1 MQNENNISKSQKQVR
16 SSNFEFLRIL
26 SMLMIVA
33 YHAAQHA
40 GQGGFSIFVAKPSLN
55 VLSTILLGTYG
66 QLGVFLFIIISSWFL
81 CDKQGIHIKKVINL
95 YFQTMICSILIFFVI
110 KIFNFEPVGIK
121 ELIKAFLTPIY
132 NQYWFIRSYIFF
144 YLLVP
149 FLQNYL
155 QSAEEKQITK
165 LLITLTILI
174 PVFRFLFFVEE
185 FGPTG
190 DFIYVFIAVF
200 YLKKNPDNFI
210 EKHARLICPI
220 LLILMWTLL
229 FMMNLIFYKLN
240 FLSENI
246 ELSLMR
252 QVFASRNIFVLL
264 LALSIFYIFKN
275 HVKIGYSKLIN
286 AIAGTTLGVYIF
298 HENPLLHSY
307 GENGLSETALLFE
320 QWLKIGLHFENDR
333 FFALYFIGCALLVFA
348 VCSLLE
354 FLRQGIVWLFLKIRN
369 KS

>member
-1 MQNENNISKSQKQVR
+1 MQNENTISKSLKQPR
-16 SSNFEFLRIL
+16 SSNFELLRIL

-33 YHAAQHA
+33 SHAAQHA
-40 GQGGFSIFVAKPSLN
+40 GIDGFSILAAKPGLN

-81 CDKQGIHIKKVINL
+81 CDRQGIHIKKVINL
-95 YFQTMICSILIFFVI
+95 YLQTMICSILIFFVI

-132 NQYWFIRSYIFF
+132 KHYWFIRSYIFF

-155 QSAEEKQITK
+155 QNTEEKQIKK

-174 PVFRFLFFVEE
+174 PIFRFFFFAEE
-185 FGPTG
+185 FGNTG

-210 EKHARLICPI
+210 EKQARLICPI
-220 LLILMWTLL
+220 LLILMWSLL
-229 FMMNLIFYKLN
+229 FLMNFTFYKLN
-240 FLSENI
+240 LPDDKKLRFI
-246 ELSLMR
+246 KH
-252 QVFASRNIFVLL
+252 VFADRNIFVLL
-264 LALSIFYIFKN
+264 LGMSIFYIFKN

-298 HENPLLHSY
+298 HENPLLYSY
-307 GENGLSETALLFE
+307 GENGLSETAVLFE
-320 QWLKIGLHFENDR
+320 QWLKIGLHFENNR
-333 FFALYFIGCALLVFA
+333 FFALYFIGCVLLVFA
-348 VCSLLE
+348 VCSILE
-354 FLRQGIVWLFLKIRN
+354 FLRQGIVGLFLKI
-369 KS
+369 KDKT